1 MLKTLRNCH
10 DSLNFAAAIEAVS
23 NTTVQVPC
31 ECGQSSVKRYP
42 GRYCGPQ
49 RQACHRQDNGEVDP
63 GDTFEGVWVDGYNT
77 FKNVSVF
84 SDMSAR

>member
-1 MLKTLRNCH
+1 MRNFPN
-10 DSLNFAAAIEAVS
+10 SFNFAASIEAVS

-31 ECGQSSVKRYP
+31 ECGQSSAMRYP
-42 GRYCGPQ
+42 GRYCGPH

-63 GDTFEGVWVDGYNT
+63 GDTFEGIWVDGYNT